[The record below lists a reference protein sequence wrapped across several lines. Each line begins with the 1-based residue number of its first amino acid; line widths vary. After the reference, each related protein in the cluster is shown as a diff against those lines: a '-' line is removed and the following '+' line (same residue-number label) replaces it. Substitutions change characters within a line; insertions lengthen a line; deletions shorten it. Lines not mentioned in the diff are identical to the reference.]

1 MESKTEQHIAN
12 WGVVW
17 KSQIKPPR
25 EHKGPFPPLS
35 FCVLAL
41 SVRRNAAVALPCRKR
56 LRTQKTVFFSPPF
69 PLVESRHF
77 PYSVVGIR
85 PQPVNQIWFLGFFF
99 WKAGSRVSN
108 IIGKW
113 AKNHLSLGHQ
123 ERNAERPPWRGYTCV
138 QGHRRHHLRC
148 SNWLGKWRDVSEFR

>member
-25 EHKGPFPPLS
+25 EHKGRFPPLS

-85 PQPVNQIWFLGFFF
+85 PQPVNQIWFLRIFFLE
-99 WKAGSRVSN
+99 SRISS
-108 IIGKW
+108 IQHHWEKGQKPSITRSPRK
-113 AKNHLSLGHQ
+113 
-123 ERNAERPPWRGYTCV
+123 ERRETTMKGL
-138 QGHRRHHLRC
+138 HLRTRAQTTPFA
-148 SNWLGKWRDVSEFR
+148 LLKLAR